1 MSCAHRSVIKRHTL
15 MNSQRWDVA
24 EKDKFNKT
32 KILFASL
39 ELGGQESRSV
49 ELALRPGDLNSS

>member
-1 MSCAHRSVIKRHTL
+1 MGFKLRCCREGQMLNR
-15 MNSQRWDVA
+15 
-24 EKDKFNKT
+24 T
-32 KILFASL
+32 KILLVLL

>member
-1 MSCAHRSVIKRHTL
+1 MLRGMTNPKQKR
-15 MNSQRWDVA
+15 A
-24 EKDKFNKT
+24 F
-32 KILFASL
+32 LFVSL